1 MAEVDYTQALDGISG
16 KLDVLHDDAGDIVD
30 AINQLAQVDNTV
42 DLSTLDNVSQLLAYT
57 DLLLVVVNVA
67 LFLIGGLIV
76 GFIVTQRLR

>member
-1 MAEVDYTQALDGISG
+1 MAEIDYTQSLDGISG

-30 AINQLAQVDNTV
+30 AINQLSQVDNTV
-42 DLSTLDNVSQLLAYT
+42 DMSALDNVAQLLAYT